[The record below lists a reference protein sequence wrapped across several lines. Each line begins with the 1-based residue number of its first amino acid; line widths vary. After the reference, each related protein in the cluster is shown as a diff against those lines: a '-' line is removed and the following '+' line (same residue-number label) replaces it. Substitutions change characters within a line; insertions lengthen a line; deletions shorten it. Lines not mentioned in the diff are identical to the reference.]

1 VSSLIL
7 RSTHNGV
14 TTLTLNMPKRLNGWT
29 APMMEALKAGFDD
42 ASTDE
47 ATRALVLTGTD
58 PYYCAG
64 VNLGATVELGHPRD
78 LHAKIVAHNQALFEL
93 FLRFPKPIMI
103 AVNGPAIGACVTS
116 ATLCDG
122 IIASEQATFSTPF
135 YALGVAAEGCSSVH
149 FERLMGADVAHRM
162 LGPEGWKPTGT
173 EAVEIGLAQWLAP
186 HDGLLARAQY
196 IAEGW
201 IADGKTRGFRAGST
215 LDELLQVN
223 ARESVQVADSFLSRP
238 FLMGQCKFLWKKKK
252 RTPALTFMALW
263 LTQPIWSHLR

>member
-1 VSSLIL
+1 MSSLIL

-103 AVNGPAIGACVTS
+103 AVNGPAIGGSPPAPKRWREAWRNGWRPTMACS
-116 ATLCDG
+116 
-122 IIASEQATFSTPF
+122 
-135 YALGVAAEGCSSVH
+135 H
-149 FERLMGADVAHRM
+149 
-162 LGPEGWKPTGT
+162 
-173 EAVEIGLAQWLAP
+173 AP
-186 HDGLLARAQY
+186 S
-196 IAEGW
+196 ISP
-201 IADGKTRGFRAGST
+201 RAGLPTARPVGFGQVRPST
-215 LDELLQVN
+215 SCCRSTH
-223 ARESVQVADSFLSRP
+223 ASRYKW
-238 FLMGQCKFLWKKKK
+238 Q
-252 RTPALTFMALW
+252 TV
-263 LTQPIWSHLR
+263 S